1 MLPAMIRRRMAS
13 AVALVVVLAAASA
26 SAQPGPDA
34 PSAAPAGVPPSPTQ
48 SIPAPPA
55 QGPVIELVTM
65 GIGALMWER
74 HGHIALCVTRA
85 GLRSSLADPYPEDR
99 CYNYGIGDFHEPI
112 KMVWGFF
119 RGAHS
124 FWVGKDL
131 PSNMLAVYTYFDR
144 TIWVQPLPLDEAQK
158 QKVIDKLEN
167 DIKEDNRYYAYDHF
181 ADNCTT
187 RIRDI
192 IDNVTDHALAKMTD
206 MPGDATFRDYARD
219 GFYGMRIPLIITDIA
234 MGRSTDRT
242 PTYWERMFLPQY
254 LREAVQ
260 TKWGIKPYMVYER
273 KECLRDERAA
283 AEAHRAPDASC
294 VARGIPEVPDPPSGR
309 LLFALVIIALTAP
322 VWATRMWGHL
332 QRTGLAFSIIPYW
345 LLGTVLTFLA
355 IISPLPYVHLNETCL
370 VWFPLDIAILV
381 LAPAHKVLYAKG
393 RVAMLGLIAL
403 LMLVNVFHQPLWA
416 PLLWPLI
423 PMATVAFWKPE
434 GGRK

>member
-1 MLPAMIRRRMAS
+1 MSRRCLAS
-13 AVALVVVLAAASA
+13 AAALGVVLAAATA
-26 SAQPGPDA
+26 FAQPGPDA
-34 PSAAPAGVPPSPTQ
+34 PPAAPAGVPPSPTQ
-48 SIPAPPA
+48 AIPAPPA
-55 QGPVIELVTM
+55 HEPVIELVTM

-74 HGHIALCVTRA
+74 HGHIALCVTER
-85 GLRSSLADPYPEDR
+85 GLRASLADPQPEDR
-99 CYNYGIGDFHEPI
+99 CYNYGIGDFHNPI
-112 KMVWGFF
+112 KMTWGFF

-131 PSNMLAVYTYFDR
+131 PLNMLEIYRYFDR

-158 QKVIDKLEN
+158 EKVIAKLEN
-167 DIKEDNRYYAYDHF
+167 DITEEHRYYAYDHF

-192 IDNVTDHALAKMTD
+192 IDNVTDHALSKMTD

-294 VARGIPEVPDPPSGR
+294 VARGIPTVPDPPSGR
-309 LLFALVIIALTAP
+309 FLFALVIIALTAP
-322 VWATRMWGHL
+322 VWATRLWGHL

-345 LLGTVLTFLA
+345 ILGTVLTFLA
-355 IISPLPYVHLNETCL
+355 IISPLPYVHINETCL
-370 VWFPLDIAILV
+370 VWFPLDIAILF
-381 LAPAHKVLYAKG
+381 LSPAHKVLYAKA

-423 PMATVAFWKPE
+423 PMATVAFLKKRGEP
-434 GGRK
+434 